1 MVLLRGDSYAPLVV
15 KTEVAATMAERQ
27 RGLMFRRELAD
38 DAGMIFLFE
47 GPQPLSFWMHNTF
60 IPLDMIFIRSDMTI
74 LGIVENAEPQTDDPR
89 RVQGLSQYVLEVNA
103 GYAQKHGVRAGQT
116 VRFEGIAGFEN
127 TQGAER

>member
-1 MVLLRGDSYAPLVV
+1 MLLRGDAYEPLVV

-27 RGLMFRRELAD
+27 RGLMFRREMAD

-89 RVQGLSQYVLEVNA
+89 RVPGLSQYVLEVNG
-103 GYAQKHGVRAGQT
+103 GYTHKHGVRAGQK
-116 VRFEGIAGFEN
+116 VRFEGIAGFES